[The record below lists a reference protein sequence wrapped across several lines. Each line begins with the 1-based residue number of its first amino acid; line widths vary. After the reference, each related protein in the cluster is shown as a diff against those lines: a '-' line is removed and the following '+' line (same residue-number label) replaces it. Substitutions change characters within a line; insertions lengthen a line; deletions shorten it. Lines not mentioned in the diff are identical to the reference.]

1 MNQKQNM
8 SNTKEQK
15 NTFRRAFRA
24 GMLNFKRHRLVSIAS
39 ILVMTVTLFV
49 IASLIFTQAILQST
63 ITNLEKRVDVKVYFV
78 TGAAEEK
85 ILALQKTIEDL
96 PEVASVKYVSEN
108 QALSDFRERHKDD
121 ALTMQALDEIGKN
134 PLGASF
140 DIKAKSTAQ
149 YESIVRIFGEDTVL
163 TKENRALIDK
173 VNYDQNKEVIER
185 LSRIISGSRALG
197 FGVTLI
203 ACIIAIIITFNTIRL
218 TMHFTKE
225 EIKVMRLVGASST
238 YVRGPFVVEGVLYGL
253 LATLVT
259 LLLLIPAT
267 LWAGQHLTG
276 FLGINLFTYFWQ
288 NSIQI
293 ILILLSVGT
302 IIGAVSS
309 VIAVRSY
316 LKV

>member
-1 MNQKQNM
+1 MKQNINM

-15 NTFRRAFRA
+15 HAFRRSIRA
-24 GMLNFKRHRLVSIAS
+24 GMLNFKRHRLVSFAS

-49 IASLIFTQAILQST
+49 IASLIFTQAIFQST
-63 ITNLEKRVDVKVYFV
+63 VTNLEKRVDVKVYFV
-78 TGAAEEK
+78 TGASEEK
-85 ILALQKTIEDL
+85 VLALQKTIENL

-108 QALSDFRERHKDD
+108 QALADFRERHKDD

-140 DIKAKSTAQ
+140 DIKAKETAQ
-149 YESIVRIFGEDTVL
+149 YESIVRIFGDDTVL
-163 TKENRALIDK
+163 TKENRDLIDK

-197 FGVTLI
+197 FGITLV
-203 ACIIAIIITFNTIRL
+203 ACIIAIVITFNTIRL

-225 EIKVMRLVGASST
+225 EIKVMRLVGASSM
-238 YVRGPFVVEGVLYGL
+238 YVRGPFVVEGVLYGI
-253 LATLVT
+253 LATVLT
-259 LLLLIPAT
+259 ILLLIPVT
-267 LWAGQHLTG
+267 LWIGQNLTG
-276 FLGINLFTYFWQ
+276 FLGINLFTYFLQ

-293 ILILLSVGT
+293 IFILFAVGT